1 MSKVKATQ
9 KSIKEAYSNILVIP
23 YCDLQH
29 LLQYEDAYY
38 YTAGIYGWN
47 ADIYVHEDVAICTGY
62 RPFGTYYPSR
72 SLVAKYDKLANEYLH
87 DGSSRNMDFQQVKAY
102 LRSLLTAFIR
112 EAREEEQKQAE

>member
-29 LLQYEDAYY
+29 LLRYEEAFY

-47 ADIYVHEDVAICTGY
+47 ADVYIYEDVAICTGY
-62 RPFGTYYPSR
+62 RPFGTYCPSR
-72 SLVAKYDKLANEYLH
+72 SLVAKYNKMADKYLH
-87 DGSSRNMDFQQVKAY
+87 DGSSRDFQQVKHY
-102 LRSLLTAFIR
+102 LHSLLTAFIR
-112 EAREEEQKQAE
+112 EAKEEQKQAE